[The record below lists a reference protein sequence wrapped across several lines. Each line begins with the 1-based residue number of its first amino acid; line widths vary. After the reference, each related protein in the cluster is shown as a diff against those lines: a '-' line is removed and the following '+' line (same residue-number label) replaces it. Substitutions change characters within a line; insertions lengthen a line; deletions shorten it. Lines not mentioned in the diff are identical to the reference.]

1 MSKKVEFQVFHKK
14 NNDYKKNSKY
24 IGGDLIVYSKEG
36 DEGKFCELMKQ
47 GYEEMAN
54 INLELSS
61 TINFSEDLNKYKFD
75 DINEYEK
82 WLFGVWY
89 F

>member
-1 MSKKVEFQVFHKK
+1 MSKKVEFRLFNKN

-36 DEGKFCELMKQ
+36 YEGEFCELMKK
-47 GYEEMAN
+47 GYEEMAQ

-61 TINFSEDLNKYKFD
+61 SICLSKDLNKYNFD

>member
-1 MSKKVEFQVFHKK
+1 MSKKVEFQLFNKK

-36 DEGKFCELMKQ
+36 YEGQFCELMRK
-47 GYEEMAN
+47 GYEEMAQ
-54 INLELSS
+54 INLELSLD
-61 TINFSEDLNKYKFD
+61 INLSKDLNKYNFD

-82 WLFGVWY
+82 WLFGV
-89 F
+89 

>member
-1 MSKKVEFQVFHKK
+1 MSKKVEFQVFHK
-14 NNDYKKNSKY
+14 NNDCYKKNSKY

-36 DEGKFCELMKQ
+36 YEGEFLELMRQ
-47 GYEEMAN
+47 GYEEMAQ

-61 TINFSEDLNKYKFD
+61 AINFSKDLNKYNFD

>member
-1 MSKKVEFQVFHKK
+1 MSKKVEFRLFNKN

-36 DEGKFCELMKQ
+36 YEEGFCELMKK
-47 GYEEMAN
+47 GYEEMAQ
-54 INLELSS
+54 INLEFSSLIGLSK
-61 TINFSEDLNKYKFD
+61 DLDKYNFD

-82 WLFGVWY
+82 WLFGV
-89 F
+89 

>member
-1 MSKKVEFQVFHKK
+1 MSKKVEFRLFNKN

-36 DEGKFCELMKQ
+36 YEGEFCELMKK
-47 GYEEMAN
+47 GYEEMAQ

-61 TINFSEDLNKYKFD
+61 SICLSKDLDKYNFD

-82 WLFGVWY
+82 WLFGV
-89 F
+89 

>member
-1 MSKKVEFQVFHKK
+1 MSKKVEFRLFNKN

-36 DEGKFCELMKQ
+36 YEGEFCELMKK
-47 GYEEMAN
+47 GYEEMAQ

-61 TINFSEDLNKYKFD
+61 SICLSKDLNKYNFD

-82 WLFGVWY
+82 WLFGV
-89 F
+89 

>member
-24 IGGDLIVYSKEG
+24 IGGDLIVYSEEG
-36 DEGKFCELMKQ
+36 YEGEFCELMKR
-47 GYEEMAN
+47 GYEEMAQ

-61 TINFSEDLNKYKFD
+61 TINFFQDLDKYKFD

-82 WLFGVWY
+82 WLFGV
-89 F
+89 